1 MKKKKTSSKL
11 KYFAIFMIIS
21 GILTLLYPIF
31 ANYLANQERSRAVSN
46 YSNKMSEV
54 SESEKQAQL
63 ENAYEYNDYIFNK
76 QQHKEVLKVDYKKIL
91 RLNEVMG
98 TLDIPAIGIKKMPFY
113 QGTDYQTLNK
123 GLGHF
128 ESTSIPV
135 GGENTRSVITGH
147 SGVQNQVLFTDVL
160 ALKEGDVFF
169 INILGEK
176 LAYQIYSMEEVLPN
190 QVDKINVEP
199 GKDIVTLL
207 TCTPPGINTFRLLVN
222 GKRIDYKEASEL
234 PVVKRNNFN
243 YTNVVLISLG
253 INALIFIILY
263 GIYRRFLKESQS
275 KNKKKARRAKKKIK
289 SLIKVTKALFIILFV
304 VMNFVLA
311 TALYG
316 YFKMQEEPQIETIS
330 LGENLELSH
339 YNLSK
344 SEQGVFDDK
353 EIASVKISNY
363 AEAKTKT
370 LETINNYG
378 IGKIIIPN
386 ANIDLPILA
395 GMSNENLLT
404 GASTYREN
412 QLLGD
417 GNYVLLTHNI
427 FEKDVLFHRIIH
439 LKQGDLIYTTDFKD
453 VYVYEVFLNK
463 KIKETEVNYV
473 KEQEGETILTLLR
486 CEGDIGTIYRRVV
499 QGKLKEKTSL
509 SDSEMKRLNLEKKSL
524 RDEGILIEK
533 EPLNNLEK
541 TSIKLASKVV
551 SEPLQ
556 MIIPIFFLFIMPIIF
571 FGLI

>member
-1 MKKKKTSSKL
+1 
-11 KYFAIFMIIS
+11 
-21 GILTLLYPIF
+21 
-31 ANYLANQERSRAVSN
+31 
-46 YSNKMSEV
+46 
-54 SESEKQAQL
+54 
-63 ENAYEYNDYIFNK
+63 
-76 QQHKEVLKVDYKKIL
+76 
-91 RLNEVMG
+91 
-98 TLDIPAIGIKKMPFY
+98 
-113 QGTDYQTLNK
+113 
-123 GLGHF
+123 
-128 ESTSIPV
+128 
-135 GGENTRSVITGH
+135 
-147 SGVQNQVLFTDVL
+147 
-160 ALKEGDVFF
+160 
-169 INILGEK
+169 
-176 LAYQIYSMEEVLPN
+176 
-190 QVDKINVEP
+190 
-199 GKDIVTLL
+199 
-207 TCTPPGINTFRLLVN
+207 
-222 GKRIDYKEASEL
+222 
-234 PVVKRNNFN
+234 
-243 YTNVVLISLG
+243 
-253 INALIFIILY
+253 
-263 GIYRRFLKESQS
+263 
-275 KNKKKARRAKKKIK
+275 
-289 SLIKVTKALFIILFV
+289 
-304 VMNFVLA
+304 
-311 TALYG
+311 
-316 YFKMQEEPQIETIS
+316 
-330 LGENLELSH
+330 
-339 YNLSK
+339 
-344 SEQGVFDDK
+344 
-353 EIASVKISNY
+353 VKISNY

-378 IGKIIIPN
+378 IGKIVIPT

-499 QGKLKEKTSL
+499 QGKLKEKRPL

-571 FGLI
+571 FGLL